1 MPICEVLDTVWMK
14 AAVYRQYHKDA
25 TTGYISTIDL
35 RYLFFKGTNLLGATQ
50 GTKAGWEEVI
60 GWVSKGN
67 IKPVIDTI
75 LPFSNMVEG
84 HIKMAD
90 SQLFGKI
97 VTTPQIL

>member
-1 MPICEVLDTVWMK
+1 MGGTLVTTG
-14 AAVYRQYHKDA
+14 A
-25 TTGYISTIDL
+25 TTGYLSTIDL
-35 RYLFFKGTNLLGATQ
+35 RYLFFNGSNLLGATQ
-50 GTKAGWEEVI
+50 GTKAGLEEVI
-60 GWVSKGN
+60 GWVSKGK

-75 LPFSNMVEG
+75 LPFGNMVEG

>member
-1 MPICEVLDTVWMK
+1 L
-14 AAVYRQYHKDA
+14 
-25 TTGYISTIDL
+25 
-35 RYLFFKGTNLLGATQ
+35 
-50 GTKAGWEEVI
+50 EEVI
-60 GWVSKGN
+60 GWVSNGR

-75 LPFSNMVEG
+75 LPFSGMVEG

>member
-1 MPICEVLDTVWMK
+1 
-14 AAVYRQYHKDA
+14 
-25 TTGYISTIDL
+25 
-35 RYLFFKGTNLLGATQ
+35 
-50 GTKAGWEEVI
+50 
-60 GWVSKGN
+60 
-67 IKPVIDTI
+67 VIDTI